1 MIEQKRKL
9 IDRNDSSL
17 TVETQCE
24 LLGLSRST
32 YYCEPVGETPFNLG
46 LMEKIDRIYTAYP
59 FMGSRR
65 IILELKKLG
74 ILANRKRVSRLMDL
88 MGIET
93 IYPKPRLSM
102 NRENHRR
109 FPFLLKDLAIERPC
123 QVWSTD
129 ITYIPMPEGHMYLAA
144 TMDWCSRFVVS
155 WRLSDSLEVSFCLDM
170 FEEALSRS
178 RPEIFNTDQGTQF
191 TSEAWIGMIEEN
203 GIRVSMDGRGRC
215 FDNIFVERL
224 WRTVKYEDIYIRGYD
239 DGDDLRKGLGAY
251 FEVHNKKRPHQSLG
265 YKCPEEVHGERPK
278 RKKGA

>member
-9 IDRNDSSL
+9 IDRNDSNL

-32 YYCEPVGETPFNLG
+32 YYCLPLGESTFNLA

-59 FMGSRR
+59 FFGSRR

-88 MGIET
+88 MGIEA

-109 FPFLLKDLAIERPC
+109 FPYLLKDLAIERPC

-129 ITYIPMPEGHMYLAA
+129 ITYIPMPGGHMYLAA
-144 TMDWCSRFVVS
+144 TMDWYSRLVVS

-170 FEEALSRS
+170 LEEALSRS

-191 TSEAWIGMIEEN
+191 TSEAWIGMIEGN

-239 DGDDLRKGLGAY
+239 NGDELRKGLGAY
-251 FEVHNKKRPHQSLG
+251 FEFYNKKRPHQSLG

>member
-1 MIEQKRKL
+1 M
-9 IDRNDSSL
+9 
-17 TVETQCE
+17 
-24 LLGLSRST
+24 
-32 YYCEPVGETPFNLG
+32 
-46 LMEKIDRIYTAYP
+46 
-59 FMGSRR
+59 
-65 IILELKKLG
+65 
-74 ILANRKRVSRLMDL
+74 
-88 MGIET
+88 
-93 IYPKPRLSM
+93 
-102 NRENHRR
+102 
-109 FPFLLKDLAIERPC
+109 KDLAIERPC

-251 FEVHNKKRPHQSLG
+251 FEVHNKSVLTSHLGTNVLKRSMGKDRNEKGRMKFRHEPPL
-265 YKCPEEVHGERPK
+265 EVRGHVPK
-278 RKKGA
+278 HHAWLPD

>member
-109 FPFLLKDLAIERPC
+109 FPFC
-123 QVWSTD
+123 
-129 ITYIPMPEGHMYLAA
+129 
-144 TMDWCSRFVVS
+144 
-155 WRLSDSLEVSFCLDM
+155 
-170 FEEALSRS
+170 
-178 RPEIFNTDQGTQF
+178 
-191 TSEAWIGMIEEN
+191 
-203 GIRVSMDGRGRC
+203 
-215 FDNIFVERL
+215 
-224 WRTVKYEDIYIRGYD
+224 
-239 DGDDLRKGLGAY
+239 
-251 FEVHNKKRPHQSLG
+251 
-265 YKCPEEVHGERPK
+265 
-278 RKKGA
+278 